1 MAILKIVA
9 GTTARAAADREQ
21 LPVLVAADTY
31 FQDTEF
37 AGMPM
42 LRIRG
47 DVMGDTLRS
56 GDFAIIDTTD
66 TDVSQGG
73 IYAVST
79 DEWPGIFIT
88 QVTRVRGGSPIGRI
102 RCTPHNPTYPPFE
115 LTLGSD
121 VRIIGRVAHRVTTRY
136 L

>member
-1 MAILKIVA
+1 MAKTLKIVA
-9 GTTARAAADREQ
+9 GTTARAAADRE
-21 LPVLVAADTY
+21 LPVLVAADVL
-31 FQDTEF
+31 FQDSEF
-37 AGMPM
+37 GDMPM

-47 DVMGDTLRS
+47 NVMGDTLRS

-66 TDVSQGG
+66 TDISQGG

-88 QVTRVRGGSPIGRI
+88 QVTRVRDGRSTDRI

-121 VRIIGRVAHRVTTRY
+121 ARIIGRVAHRVTRH